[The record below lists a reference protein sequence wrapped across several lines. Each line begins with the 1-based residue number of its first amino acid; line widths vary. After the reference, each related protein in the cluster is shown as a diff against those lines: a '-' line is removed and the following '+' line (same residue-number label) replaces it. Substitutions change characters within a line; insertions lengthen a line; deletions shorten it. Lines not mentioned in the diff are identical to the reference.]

1 MTDKIRNPEDL
12 NVFIKAHA
20 LTLELYKVTK
30 NFPTSE
36 KWGLVSQINR
46 ASASIGANLMEGS
59 HRNNSGEY
67 RQFVGIA
74 NGSAGELKYHLLLG
88 RDLGYI
94 EASQYEGLRKECD
107 EICKM
112 LRGLIK
118 ALD

>member
-1 MTDKIRNPEDL
+1 MTEKVLNPEDL
-12 NVFIKAHA
+12 NVFVKAHK
-20 LTLELYKVTK
+20 LTLELNQITK
-30 NFPTSE
+30 KFPASE
-36 KWGLVSQINR
+36 KWELVSQIRR

-94 EASQYEGLRKECD
+94 DAAQYDELRKECD
-107 EICKM
+107 DISKM
-112 LRGLIK
+112 LRGLAK
-118 ALD
+118 SLS

>member
-1 MTDKIRNPEDL
+1 MTDKVLNPEDL
-12 NVFIKAHA
+12 NVFIKAHK
-20 LTLELYKVTK
+20 LTLELNEITRS
-30 NFPTSE
+30 FPASE
-36 KWGLVSQINR
+36 KWELVNQIRR

-59 HRNNSGEY
+59 HRNNTREY

-107 EICKM
+107 DICKM
-112 LRGLIK
+112 LRGLAK
-118 ALD
+118 SLS